1 MVLGVLAV
9 VGILGAIVGAIVLAM
24 RGGRGGLEWAPR
36 NLVRVYLYIASMAG
50 IIVLVVGLSGVLTA
64 GFAAAFGNAFVYG
77 DSSAISPIPACGP
90 VTDPNVKCV
99 PGATQDIAA
108 QQRREQDRRRGDD
121 LIRGITF
128 TAFGALVPQGTSL
141 LTADRYRVQHLD
153 FVPTVWSMGLGRVG
167 VVLYAAS
174 VIAVIVWL
182 VELVGRESEDE
193 ASTMP
198 DAPARVSA

>member
-1 MVLGVLAV
+1 MALAV
-9 VGILGAIVGAIVLAM
+9 VVPYVVLCAGWSGTPLLEDPGP
-24 RGGRGGLEWAPR
+24 RYLIPALPFLAVPLAATWERVRVVAVPAAFLGGL
-36 NLVRVYLYIASMAG
+36 
-50 IIVLVVGLSGVLTA
+50 
-64 GFAAAFGNAFVYG
+64 FAAA
-77 DSSAISPIPACGP
+77 
-90 VTDPNVKCV
+90 
-99 PGATQDIAA
+99 ATWTQ
-108 QQRREQDRRRGDD
+108 
-121 LIRGITF
+121 L
-128 TAFGALVPQGTSL
+128 LVPQGMSL

-174 VIAVIVWL
+174 VIAVIVGL